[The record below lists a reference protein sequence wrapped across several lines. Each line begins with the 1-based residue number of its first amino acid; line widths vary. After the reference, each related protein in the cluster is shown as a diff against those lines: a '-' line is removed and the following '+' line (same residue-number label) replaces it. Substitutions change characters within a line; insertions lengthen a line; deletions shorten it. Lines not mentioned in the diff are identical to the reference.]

1 MTVASLVI
9 PVEILWAKVCE
20 ASAAANVE
28 VNIEVVA
35 NSARLFLA
43 TANLVF
49 VVVELAWFTFIG
61 NKRPSAIGFIPVVI
75 YCREIGWFD

>member
-9 PVEILWAKVCE
+9 PVEVLWAKFYE
-20 ASAAANVE
+20 ASAPANVE
-28 VNIEVVA
+28 VNIEVVT

-61 NKRPSAIGFIPVVI
+61 DKRPSTISFVPVVVF
-75 YCREIGWFD
+75 CSEIGWFS